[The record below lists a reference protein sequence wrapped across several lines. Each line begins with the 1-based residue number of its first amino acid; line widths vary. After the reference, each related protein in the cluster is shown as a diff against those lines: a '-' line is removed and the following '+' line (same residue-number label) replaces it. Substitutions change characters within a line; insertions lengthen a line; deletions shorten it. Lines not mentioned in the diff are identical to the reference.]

1 MIRRLTILALWA
13 LPTIVPAQ
21 AMAMASAE
29 LYGTQA
35 YTYGR
40 FEARIQHAPG
50 DGVVSSFF
58 LWKEGSEVSG
68 AYWNELDVEKFGAD
82 CRMQT
87 NSRYG
92 TDAANHNSQIATMG
106 GNNCAQYHDYRIEWT
121 PDYIAWAIDGSE
133 FRRDTGAA
141 ATAYSQN
148 ASAGMTM
155 HFNLWPGNSSFGG
168 NIDNTTLPVH
178 EYISWVQY
186 SSYDNGNFQ
195 VQWREEF
202 KDSAIPAGWAV
213 GTWDSAY
220 NLSTH
225 NAQNVSFVDGIAVL
239 SLTADN
245 GTGNPGTPP
254 TDDGTSGTSNH
265 GGAGGNAGGAG
276 GNAGGAGGNAPSST
290 GGSSGTRSGSSGGC
304 AVMSFS
310 KKDGPGLVCILMVAA
325 CLPVLGRTRWRQP
338 VTTSRRRS

>member
-68 AYWNELDVEKFGAD
+68 AYWNEIDFEKIGAN
-82 CRMQT
+82 CIMQT
-87 NSRYG
+87 NARYG
-92 TDAANHNSQIATMG
+92 TSAANHAQTNPMP
-106 GNNCAQYHDYRIEWT
+106 GNTCAEYHDYRIEWT
-121 PDYIAWAIDGSE
+121 PTYIAWSVDGSE
-133 FRRDTGAA
+133 FRRDTGDT
-141 ATAYSQN
+141 ATAFSQN

-168 NIDNTTLPVH
+168 NINNTTLPVH

-202 KDSAIPAGWAV
+202 QDSAIPAGWAV
-213 GTWDSAY
+213 GNWASAY

-225 NAQNVSFVDGIAVL
+225 SPDNVSFVDGIAVL

-245 GTGNPGTPP
+245 ATGDPGTPP
-254 TDDGTSGTSNH
+254 ADDGTG
-265 GGAGGNAGGAG
+265 GGAGNT
-276 GNAGGAGGNAPSST
+276 PSAT
-290 GGSSGTRSGSSGGC
+290 GGSSSTRSGSFGGC
-304 AVMSFS
+304 AMMSLS
-310 KKDGPGLVCILMVAA
+310 KEDCPGLVCILMVAA
-325 CLPVLGRTRWRQP
+325 CLRVLGHTRWRQFLT
-338 VTTSRRRS
+338 VSRRRSS